1 MLQLLV
7 GQTLNG
13 VIVGTLYGIIALG
26 VTLTFGITGI
36 VNFALGEFMMI
47 GAYVTWYLFD
57 VGGLPYPVA
66 IFPAIAI
73 AAGCGFAADR
83 LLFRFTRN
91 NLINGLLVSIGLIS
105 IIEAAALL
113 LWTTT
118 PKDMGYVLSGAV
130 RLGGVSVPKMKLVVF
145 ALLAAVMFLTYA
157 ALSRT
162 WIGRAAYAYS
172 QNPEAAMLMG
182 VRTEALQSA
191 VVVYSTALAGFGG
204 ALYASLYSLEP
215 AMGGLYILKGIEAAI
230 LGGIGSL
237 IGSLA
242 GGIILGVTEAVG
254 SIYLPSAFR
263 DAYGLIFVVAI
274 LLYQPSG
281 LFGGE
286 R

>member
-1 MLQLLV
+1 MGQLLI

-47 GAYVTWYLFD
+47 GAYLTWYLVD
-57 VGGLPYPVA
+57 LVGLP
-66 IFPAIAI
+66 FPIALLPAVVG
-73 AAGCGFAADR
+73 AAGCGFVADQ

-91 NLINGLLVSIGLIS
+91 NLVNGLLVSIGLIS
-105 IIEAAALL
+105 VIEAGALL
-113 LWTTT
+113 LWSAT
-118 PKDMGYVLSGAV
+118 PKDMSYVLTGSLQLGAIS
-130 RLGGVSVPKMKLVVF
+130 LPKMKLVVF
-145 ALLAAVMFLTYA
+145 ALLAAVIFLTYA

-162 WIGRAAYAYS
+162 WMGRAAFAFA
-172 QNPEAAMLMG
+172 QNAEAAMLMG
-182 VRTEALQSA
+182 VRTARLQSA

-215 AMGGLYILKGIEAAI
+215 AMGGLYILKGVEAAI
-230 LGGIGSL
+230 LGGIGSP
-237 IGSLA
+237 IGSLV
-242 GGIILGVTEAVG
+242 GGVILGVTEAIG

-263 DAYGLIFVVAI
+263 DAYGLLFVVAI
-274 LLYQPSG
+274 LLYRPSG
-281 LFGGE
+281 LFGAD

>member
-57 VGGLPYPVA
+57 VVGVPYPLA
-66 IFPAIAI
+66 ILPAVAI
-73 AAGCGFAADR
+73 AAGCGFAADQ

-118 PKDMGYVLSGAV
+118 PKDMGYVLSGAL
-130 RLGGVSVPKMKLVVF
+130 RLGAVSLPKMKIVVF
-145 ALLAAVMFLTYA
+145 ALLATVMFLTYS

-162 WIGRAAYAYS
+162 WMGRAAYAFS

-182 VRTEALQSA
+182 VKTEILQSG

-215 AMGGLYILKGIEAAI
+215 AMGGLYILKGVEAAI

-254 SIYLPSAFR
+254 SIYLPGAFR

-281 LFGGE
+281 LFGTE

>member
-1 MLQLLV
+1 LCGLV
-7 GQTLNG
+7 
-13 VIVGTLYGIIALG
+13 
-26 VTLTFGITGI
+26 
-36 VNFALGEFMMI
+36 
-47 GAYVTWYLFD
+47 
-57 VGGLPYPVA
+57 
-66 IFPAIAI
+66 
-73 AAGCGFAADR
+73 ADQV
-83 LLFRFTRN
+83 LFRFTRN

-105 IIEAAALL
+105 IVEAAALL

-118 PKDMGYVLSGAV
+118 PKDMGYVLTGAV

-162 WIGRAAYAYS
+162 WMGRAAYAYA

-182 VRTEALQSA
+182 VRTGILQSA

-204 ALYASLYSLEP
+204 ALYATLYSLEP
-215 AMGGLYILKGIEAAI
+215 SMGGLYILKGVEAAI

-242 GGIILGVTEAVG
+242 AGIILGVTEAVG

-274 LLYQPSG
+274 LLYRPSG
-281 LFGGE
+281 LFGAE

>member
-66 IFPAIAI
+66 IFPATAI
-73 AAGCGFAADR
+73 AAGCGFVADQ

-182 VRTEALQSA
+182 VRTEVLQSG

-237 IGSLA
+237 IGALA

-254 SIYLPSAFR
+254 SIYLPGAFR

-281 LFGGE
+281 LFGAE

>member
-1 MLQLLV
+1 MVQLLI
-7 GQTLNG
+7 GQALNG

-47 GAYVTWYLFD
+47 GAYLTWYLVD
-57 VGGLPYPVA
+57 VAGLPFAVA
-66 IFPAIAI
+66 LLPAVVG
-73 AAGCGFAADR
+73 AAGCGFVADQ

-105 IIEAAALL
+105 VVESGALL
-113 LWTTT
+113 LWSAT
-118 PKDMGYVLSGAV
+118 PKDMSYVLTG
-130 RLGGVSVPKMKLVVF
+130 SVQLATISLPEMKLVVF
-145 ALLAAVMFLTYA
+145 ALLAAVILLTYA

-162 WIGRAAYAYS
+162 WMGRAAYAFA
-172 QNPEAAMLMG
+172 QNAEAAMLMG
-182 VRTEALQSA
+182 VKTARLQSG

-215 AMGGLYILKGIEAAI
+215 ALGGMYILKGVEAAI
-230 LGGIGSL
+230 LGGIGSPL
-237 IGSLA
+237 GSLV
-242 GGIILGVTEAVG
+242 GGIILGVTEAIG

-263 DAYGLIFVVAI
+263 DAYGLVFIVGI
-274 LLYQPSG
+274 LLYRPSG
-281 LFGGE
+281 LFGSD

>member
-1 MLQLLV
+1 
-7 GQTLNG
+7 
-13 VIVGTLYGIIALG
+13 

-57 VGGLPYPVA
+57 VAGLPYPVA

-73 AAGCGFAADR
+73 AAGCGFAADQ

>member
-47 GAYVTWYLFD
+47 GAYMTWYLFD
-57 VGGLPYPVA
+57 VAGLP
-66 IFPAIAI
+66 FAIAI
-73 AAGCGFAADR
+73 GPAVATAALCGLAADQ

-105 IIEAAALL
+105 IVEAAALL

-118 PKDMGYVLSGAV
+118 PKDMGYVLTGAV

-162 WIGRAAYAYS
+162 WMGRAAYAYA

-182 VRTEALQSA
+182 VRTGILQSA

-204 ALYASLYSLEP
+204 ALYATLYSLEP
-215 AMGGLYILKGIEAAI
+215 SMGGLYILKGVEAAI

-274 LLYQPSG
+274 LLYRPSG
-281 LFGGE
+281 LFGTE

>member
-1 MLQLLV
+1 MVQLLI
-7 GQTLNG
+7 GQALNG

-47 GAYVTWYLFD
+47 GAYLTWYLVD
-57 VGGLPYPVA
+57 VAGLPFAVA
-66 IFPAIAI
+66 LLPAVVG
-73 AAGCGFAADR
+73 AAGSGFVADQ

-105 IIEAAALL
+105 VVESGALL
-113 LWTTT
+113 LWSAT
-118 PKDMGYVLSGAV
+118 PKDMSYVLTG
-130 RLGGVSVPKMKLVVF
+130 SVQLATISLPEMKLVVF
-145 ALLAAVMFLTYA
+145 ALLAAVILLTYA

-162 WIGRAAYAYS
+162 WMGRAAYAFA
-172 QNPEAAMLMG
+172 QNAEAAMLMG
-182 VRTEALQSA
+182 VKTARLQSG

-215 AMGGLYILKGIEAAI
+215 AMGGMYILKGVEAAI
-230 LGGIGSL
+230 LGGIGSPL
-237 IGSLA
+237 GSLV
-242 GGIILGVTEAVG
+242 GGIILGVTEAIG

-263 DAYGLIFVVAI
+263 DAYGLVFIVGI
-274 LLYQPSG
+274 LLYRPSG
-281 LFGGE
+281 LFGSD

>member
-1 MLQLLV
+1 MLQLLA

-57 VGGLPYPVA
+57 VLGIPYPLA
-66 IFPAIAI
+66 ILPAVAI
-73 AAGCGFAADR
+73 AAGCGFAADQ

-118 PKDMGYVLSGAV
+118 PKDMGYVLSGAL
-130 RLGGVSVPKMKLVVF
+130 RLGAVSLPKMRIVVF
-145 ALLAAVMFLTYA
+145 ALLAAVMFLTYS

-162 WIGRAAYAYS
+162 WMGRAAYAFS

-182 VRTEALQSA
+182 VKTEILQSG

-215 AMGGLYILKGIEAAI
+215 AMGGLYILKGVEAAI

-254 SIYLPSAFR
+254 SIYLPGAFR

-281 LFGGE
+281 LFGTE

>member
-1 MLQLLV
+1 MGQLLI

-47 GAYVTWYLFD
+47 GAYLTWYLVD
-57 VGGLPYPVA
+57 LVGLPFPVA
-66 IFPAIAI
+66 LLPAVVG
-73 AAGCGFAADR
+73 AAGCGFVADQ

-91 NLINGLLVSIGLIS
+91 NLVNGLLVSIGLIS
-105 IIEAAALL
+105 VIEAGALL
-113 LWTTT
+113 LWSAT
-118 PKDMGYVLSGAV
+118 PKDMSYVLTGALQ
-130 RLGGVSVPKMKLVVF
+130 LGAISLPKMKLVVF
-145 ALLAAVMFLTYA
+145 ALLAAVIFLTYA

-162 WIGRAAYAYS
+162 WMGRAAFAFA
-172 QNPEAAMLMG
+172 QNAEAAMLMG
-182 VRTEALQSA
+182 VRTARLQSG

-215 AMGGLYILKGIEAAI
+215 AMGGLYILKGVEAAI
-230 LGGIGSL
+230 LGGIGSP
-237 IGSLA
+237 IGSLV
-242 GGIILGVTEAVG
+242 GGLILGVTEAIG

-263 DAYGLIFVVAI
+263 DAYGLLFVVGI
-274 LLYQPSG
+274 LLYRPSG
-281 LFGGE
+281 LFGAD